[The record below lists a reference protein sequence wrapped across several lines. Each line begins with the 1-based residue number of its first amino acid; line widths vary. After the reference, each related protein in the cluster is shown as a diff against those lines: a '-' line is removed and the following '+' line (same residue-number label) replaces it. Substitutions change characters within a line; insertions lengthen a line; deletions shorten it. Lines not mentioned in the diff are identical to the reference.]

1 MSECYLELC
10 LKWGKKNS
18 SPIWSELIES
28 GCVSNLYKLKWKLS
42 LLLLLY
48 ANKGHQGKTQNEKD

>member
-1 MSECYLELC
+1 MLLRIVLEV
-10 LKWGKKNS
+10 GKKNS